1 MVFKFNL
8 NVPNCDNSI
17 ETGIPSLEILL
28 LCRMMPRNKLQVV
41 WKYIYFI
48 YLCLA
53 LFTIASCH
61 SFNWR
66 GILNIESCIC

>member
-28 LCRMMPRNKLQVV
+28 LFRMMPRNKLYGNIYIL
-41 WKYIYFI
+41 YIY
-48 YLCLA
+48 
-53 LFTIASCH
+53 
-61 SFNWR
+61 
-66 GILNIESCIC
+66 